1 MKKENTVAEGI
12 VLLHN
17 PKMWNGEFKSPID
30 WHVPLQNRNGI
41 WLKQRAFFLRTGGGK
56 DTEHGIFAAGIVIA
70 PPPDAN
76 TDGLPPP
83 LFWYPDPANPGKE
96 SPHVN
101 VQVDIPSTFL
111 AGGCEES
118 NPVLVPS
125 DVLGT
130 EAPFRNF
137 AVGRSKAL
145 RKTVLF
151 GRTGPRLRSRAS
163 WNPCAKGVGRHARI
177 FGADAHCRH
186 SGIFIPRGRDV
197 KYPKR
202 MQSRGMKISGISRAS
217 GAGLRWK
224 LPTACRRRFRIFSFR
239 QRQLADAGV
248 MRGRNEN
255 SGMTTRRAMGDSPS
269 GAWERRPPIPPS
281 PTPPSTSHPPAN
293 TRYPPSQ

>member
-137 AVGRSKAL
+137 FRPVKGSSKN
-145 RKTVLF
+145 RVIRQN
-151 GRTGPRLRSRAS
+151 G
-163 WNPCAKGVGRHARI
+163 AKI
-177 FGADAHCRH
+177 KEP
-186 SGIFIPRGRDV
+186 GIVEP
-197 KYPKR
+197 
-202 MQSRGMKISGISRAS
+202 
-217 GAGLRWK
+217 L
-224 LPTACRRRFRIFSFR
+224 R
-239 QRQLADAGV
+239 QRCREACQNL
-248 MRGRNEN
+248 
-255 SGMTTRRAMGDSPS
+255 RR
-269 GAWERRPPIPPS
+269 
-281 PTPPSTSHPPAN
+281 
-293 TRYPPSQ
+293 